1 MLRLEQLINV
11 HKPELTQTELMLW
24 NYICSNRVRAAQ
36 MTIHELA
43 EQCTMSTATI
53 VRFAKKLGLEG
64 FADLKA
70 LLKVEEVPC
79 IVAKGDAFAEA
90 RAFYLDAWDRVAQ
103 RDFSEANELLYR
115 AKRIFA
121 YATGY
126 VQHNVLNELKRMFF
140 YGGVFICD
148 IEGEMEYQ
156 TLMKSLTTEDLV
168 IIISLSGETL
178 AAVDFAQR
186 LSVQGVPV
194 ISITLL
200 SENTLAGL
208 STVNLYILAK
218 AFQLT
223 EGKEQLPFKSMMTY
237 FLLTEIWYMKYER
250 YLETLSRE

>member
-1 MLRLEQLINV
+1 MRLEQLINV
-11 HKPELTQTELMLW
+11 HKPELTQTELILW
-24 NYICSNRVRAAQ
+24 NYICSNRVQAAQ

-79 IVAKGDAFAEA
+79 TVAEEDAFAEA
-90 RAFYLDAWDRVAQ
+90 RAFYMDAWDRAAQ
-103 RDFSEANELLYR
+103 RDFSEANGLLYR

-148 IEGEMEYQ
+148 IEGETEYQ

-168 IIISLSGETL
+168 IIISLSGETPS
-178 AAVDFAQR
+178 AVDFAQR

-208 STVNLYILAK
+208 STVNLYVLARS
-218 AFQLT
+218 FQLT
-223 EGKEQLPFKSMMTY
+223 GEKERLPFKSMMAY
-237 FLLTEIWYMKYER
+237 FLLSEIWYMKYER
-250 YLETLSRE
+250 YLEALQGK

>member
-1 MLRLEQLINV
+1 
-11 HKPELTQTELMLW
+11 
-24 NYICSNRVRAAQ
+24 
-36 MTIHELA
+36 
-43 EQCTMSTATI
+43 
-53 VRFAKKLGLEG
+53 
-64 FADLKA
+64 
-70 LLKVEEVPC
+70 
-79 IVAKGDAFAEA
+79 
-90 RAFYLDAWDRVAQ
+90 
-103 RDFSEANELLYR
+103 
-115 AKRIFA
+115 
-121 YATGY
+121 
-126 VQHNVLNELKRMFF
+126 MFF